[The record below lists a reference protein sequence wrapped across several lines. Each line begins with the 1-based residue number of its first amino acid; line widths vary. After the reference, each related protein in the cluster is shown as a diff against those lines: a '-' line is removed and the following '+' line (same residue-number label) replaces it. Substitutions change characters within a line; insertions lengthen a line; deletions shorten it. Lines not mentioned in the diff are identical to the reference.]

1 MRRCG
6 NKAGHLSLLRNFVRE
21 LLAFKLE
28 EKKEAAFQRGQG
40 IGLNPNLAGWGAFD
54 AWEGYEPTNDLESPK
69 KVQQNKQPRMDVIPK
84 ASESPCK
91 PPAPWMTFIKGKAV
105 PLPTAAVAKP
115 VNYPIGYAPVK
126 LPCPIRLQRRHQV
139 SRGKKLPDAVCKAE
153 RLELRLLQPQPRLQ
167 EHLLPDPKLVRALH
181 KPAVLKKFG
190 DNNLYRCPHCA
201 ALLLKSEATGPA
213 AFSKCCAKGQVKM
226 EQQFYELQR
235 PFLRPAQRLQADE
248 ETHNQLDDNSKL
260 LGCLLND
267 LIMGRHPLSNKFIK
281 LVARFN
287 HELAFG
293 TATTE
298 QKPVPGGYQPVKM
311 NGMVTYRLSGLNPPR
326 NSDGST
332 REELCG
338 QVWTLNPDDAIEL
351 RKRRNLDAGLQ
362 LDNELLELL
371 HRLMSHQQIGH
382 PLSGLYFHLKR
393 IYEEAKAQQVDSDGP
408 PVDNLRIRLLT
419 RGEVMQQNL
428 PETHNIHPHQL
439 QLPESVNQLAQLFFV
454 DGDDGLPPTA
464 EQGVLLKTRSGAL
477 TVLPWW
483 DNWIDGALCPLL
495 FPCGGKLH
503 GVPTLNEE
511 DVAWQYN
518 PYVEEE
524 EDILAEADDNGE
536 GEQLLLDAEPKKAH
550 HISRSQAARYMMQL
564 RAPPRHA
571 GPQQRNH
578 WHDPHWLWWAPIPSC
593 ALAVSE
599 FGDNNLYRCPHCA
612 ALLLKS
618 EATGPAAFSK
628 CCAKGQ
634 VKMEQQFYELQ
645 RPFLRPAQRLQA
657 DEETHNQLD
666 DNSKLL
672 GCLLNDLIMGRHPL
686 SNKFIK
692 LVARFNHELAFGTAT
707 TEQKPV
713 PGGYQPVK
721 MNGMVTYRLSGLNP
735 PRNSDGSTREELC
748 GQVWTLNPDDAIELR
763 KRRNLDAGLQLDNE
777 LLELLHR
784 LMSHQQI
791 GHPLSGL
798 YFHLKRIYEEAKA
811 QQVDSDGPPVDNLRI
826 RLLTR
831 GEVMQQNLPETHN
844 IHPHQLQLPESVNQ
858 LAQLFFVDGDDGLPP
873 TAEQGVLLKTRSGA
887 LTVLPWWDNWIDG
900 ALCPLLFPCGGSVW
914 KPALPLAKPDS
925 AAPLP
930 QQQLRQEFEELHGVP
945 TLNEE
950 DVAWQYNPYVEEE
963 EDILAEADDN
973 GEGEQLLL
981 DAEPKKAHH
990 ISRSQAARYMMQLRA
1005 PPRHAGPQQRNHWHD
1020 PHWLWWA
1027 RRLAEFFVCLLNNRI
1042 DRDKFANIK
1051 KNQPEQRS
1059 MLPAHL
1065 VRHFEREA
1073 QKQLDQ
1079 QGQALGARAQLG
1091 RIFLAPR
1098 TLRGSRAYYQ
1108 LQFADAMAICR
1119 QLGAPHLLITF
1130 TMNSAAKEFDTM
1142 LWEGQHW
1149 YNRPDISD
1157 RLFIDKSKE
1166 FLKDIVQRQVM
1177 GPVKA
1182 WFYSV
1187 EHQERGLPHIHLCL
1201 ILDFALMQM
1210 SMEDYIDD
1218 YISAEIPELPHDGD
1232 RSHAAKLQRLFR
1244 RFILDN
1250 MYHTCSPRY
1259 CLVEGKCTKHF
1270 PRPFAEQ
1277 TVIDDR
1283 VVGVQYRRRPPAL
1296 SETERLQNPERYAC
1310 AVSGKDN
1317 RFVVPHNRFLAL
1329 KYRSH
1334 INVEWIQGDACIKY
1348 VLKYVMK
1355 GCQLAFVQIVN
1366 DTAATTA
1373 GNVIVNYDEFRQIRM
1388 ARYQTP
1394 NEALLSI
1401 WGNKIVRK
1409 SHQVQHQRFHLPGQN
1424 RIVVPVGREEERA
1437 VEERE
1442 RIEAEQ
1448 DQLTPLTAYF
1458 TLNVTISPELA
1469 QEHTFLTICN
1479 AYWYDRQANQWKQR
1493 AQQRKNHLA
1502 MLEAASAGNP
1512 EHQALR
1518 MLLLHVR
1525 GPTGWAD
1532 LYAGHTSFVDAA
1544 KALGLLEDS
1553 SIWVNTILEAL
1564 SGLPTFRRRL
1574 NWTAVLL
1581 ANSGLLDASFV
1592 LDQVLLDSRRLLT
1605 PRALLQ
1611 NGLEAVR
1618 LYVLFRME
1626 LVFRLHGVVPGNF
1639 NSCCERLGLPAPVG
1653 FVMPPEDIIEAEFNA
1668 GDYGNRMWAQL
1679 MQGDDDQSDS
1689 ATDGPMT
1696 TAQYAAM
1703 DAEFSPKL
1711 NDKQRNFLDAVC
1723 TSVHRRRDAR
1733 LEPTK
1738 QLFMLT
1744 GDGGTG
1750 KTFAYNALIA
1760 RLKSKMACRLLATAS
1775 TGIAAQLLFE
1785 GATLHSKLRVPIDID
1800 DDTTPMLDYE
1810 SDSAKLLRALELL
1823 IIDEISISDKN
1834 VINYVDKL
1842 LRSIDM
1848 ANHEKHFGGKIVVF
1862 GGDWKQLL
1870 PVAECSGAL
1879 GVDNVNMAYWMSV
1892 KTTPWF
1898 TNGLVNIHRLTVNMR
1913 VTGNQENYRRT
1924 LKTWGTGVTVRTAA
1938 TDDRRRPYVQ
1948 LCPSLCLTSEDAL
1961 IEFVFGDA
1969 LKDPLA
1975 NIEQLRGAAIL
1986 CPLNKDTFK
1995 LNMELMARISNGV
2008 PTSAQLSN
2016 RIYTSVDTVDPDSPI
2031 DVLALNVAE
2040 RYIENIYG
2048 KTPPGMPE
2056 HSLQLKVGAVMMV
2069 IKNISVAHG
2078 LCNGTR
2084 VQIIALGDNIIT
2096 CRYIQGPRAGTDF
2109 KLYRHRFRFGGR
2121 GREATRH
2128 GAVKWT
2134 RLQFP
2139 LRPGFVITT
2148 HKSQGQ
2154 TLARVG
2160 VHLSSSQCFAH
2171 GQFYVAMSRV
2181 RSSDDIRVLTSAR
2194 SSNCVQNW
2202 VVQAVVDKEDIEE
2215 ARQYAGPTAA
2225 LQPPQPGPS
2234 ALPALRPSPFEPTN
2248 SEHSDGSSDDNDDD
2262 QRPQQHRG
2270 RCLIPSPSLPSGQ
2283 QIFPDQQPTTSVFFP
2298 PPVQQL
2304 SRRIHIDRGLYFE
2317 DVLGDGDCF
2326 YRAIVRHLFG
2336 YANGETELSEN
2347 DAMAQE
2353 AAQRSL
2359 RRAVARAIQQR
2370 YHFAPEEERQR
2381 MHYAVF
2387 PVEGLS
2393 ADDPDYQ
2400 LRQLFDR
2407 AGIDDISTYAQRI
2420 FYPAANDPTAWANA
2434 NFEGLYAADVL
2445 GRNIYVLDDVA
2456 NASGRHQHW
2465 DLYILMPGFQQNR
2478 IEGLTHNDF
2487 LAILRTPRFVRRGE
2501 MQVVHQQNGP
2511 IEVQNP
2517 IIIRR
2522 QQNHFN
2528 AVHTSYRR
2536 HRTSTGLDRLSTVPA
2551 HQWSATEGAHQIRPS
2566 TSASHQ
2572 LSPLPRVEV
2581 ARQQQSPEH
2590 QRGLCR
2596 LRRKEVALHRPALL
2610 ACLRLNVNNGKRL
2623 RKKKRWSEMMAA
2635 EGRRLLQQAEEAQNC
2650 ERDRQAAEHQQLE
2663 AEQRREKLQQRRGR
2677 ITQLWEPQTLLAMD
2691 SVQEQSLEQFES
2703 ATAGLSRAQL
2713 KRLPYTVAGQPS
2725 GECCICKLE
2734 IRANN
2739 AITTLPCGHNNF
2751 HTNSL
2756 PHTKAQPSAAGV

>member
-1 MRRCG
+1 MPKLLYCSPERRPSTHMALNLVPKDIDMTVFDAPIKHRCWTKDCRRRDDLLLMLEKG
-6 NKAGHLSLLRNFVRE
+6 NKLGYVSFLRQLVNEMQQFRS
-21 LLAFKLE
+21 AAALE
-28 EKKEAAFQRGQG
+28 ERRQRGQG
-40 IGLNPNLAGWGAFD
+40 IRVSSGARGWGEFD
-54 AWEGYEPTNDLESPK
+54 GWQDIKLPATELTTINTS
-69 KVQQNKQPRMDVIPK
+69 KVQQLPDFSSSCVLNGNTSRKKTSTGRWLNCSGPIASWTYTTTPIGLEPVKQP
-84 ASESPCK
+84 SQK
-91 PPAPWMTFIKGKAV
+91 PVGQNSIVPERVLHKQPAQWMTITNGKQPISLFIGPLDTLLLSNKSLYEAEVARMIERNERQTKTGCGKSDRLTSTIRLAPQHQV
-105 PLPTAAVAKP
+105 HWKKELEGALPTAAQLPQRVA
-115 VNYPIGYAPVK
+115 GEAF
-126 LPCPIRLQRRHQV
+126 V
-139 SRGKKLPDAVCKAE
+139 SSASPSPSLAATPALMSECV
-153 RLELRLLQPQPRLQ
+153 QPQLSISAESTAASAETPTGKGTPRSRSAQ
-167 EHLLPDPKLVRALH
+167 TGRFKKNLLPIQYDGDGLCVAPCTAEDISFTTEENEDSILMPPPISRATRQR
-181 KPAVLKKFG
+181 KPPQRYSSSSLDRWPDVPISCICKNNTHTGFCASMSAKHTPRYYNTFLPFG
-190 DNNLYRCPHCA
+190 DNKLYRCPHCA

-213 AFSKCCAKGQVKM
+213 AFSKCCAKGQVKL

-235 PFLRPAQRLQADE
+235 PFLRPAQRLQNDE
-248 ETHNQLDDNSKL
+248 EVHNQLDNNSKL
-260 LGCLLND
+260 LDCLLND

-326 NSDGST
+326 NADGST

-351 RKRRNLDAGLQ
+351 RQRRNLDAGLQ
-362 LDNELLELL
+362 LDVCYSAILLNFHSMFTFLQNDLLELL

-393 IYEEAKAQQVDSDGP
+393 IYEEAKQQQSDRDGP
-408 PVDNLRIRLLT
+408 SVDNLRIRLLT

-428 PETHNIHPHQL
+428 PEAHNIHPHQL

-454 DGDDGLPPTA
+454 DGDDGLPPAA
-464 EQGVLLKTRSGAL
+464 EQGVMLKTKSGAL
-477 TVLPWW
+477 T
-483 DNWIDGALCPLL
+483 I
-495 FPCGGKLH
+495 
-503 GVPTLNEE
+503 
-511 DVAWQYN
+511 
-518 PYVEEE
+518 
-524 EDILAEADDNGE
+524 
-536 GEQLLLDAEPKKAH
+536 
-550 HISRSQAARYMMQL
+550 
-564 RAPPRHA
+564 
-571 GPQQRNH
+571 
-578 WHDPHWLWWAPIPSC
+578 
-593 ALAVSE
+593 
-599 FGDNNLYRCPHCA
+599 
-612 ALLLKS
+612 
-618 EATGPAAFSK
+618 
-628 CCAKGQ
+628 
-634 VKMEQQFYELQ
+634 
-645 RPFLRPAQRLQA
+645 
-657 DEETHNQLD
+657 
-666 DNSKLL
+666 
-672 GCLLNDLIMGRHPL
+672 
-686 SNKFIK
+686 
-692 LVARFNHELAFGTAT
+692 
-707 TEQKPV
+707 
-713 PGGYQPVK
+713 
-721 MNGMVTYRLSGLNP
+721 
-735 PRNSDGSTREELC
+735 
-748 GQVWTLNPDDAIELR
+748 
-763 KRRNLDAGLQLDNE
+763 
-777 LLELLHR
+777 
-784 LMSHQQI
+784 
-791 GHPLSGL
+791 
-798 YFHLKRIYEEAKA
+798 
-811 QQVDSDGPPVDNLRI
+811 
-826 RLLTR
+826 
-831 GEVMQQNLPETHN
+831 
-844 IHPHQLQLPESVNQ
+844 
-858 LAQLFFVDGDDGLPP
+858 
-873 TAEQGVLLKTRSGA
+873 
-887 LTVLPWWDNWIDG
+887 LPWWDNWIDG

-914 KPALPLAKPDS
+914 KPSLPLATPDS
-925 AAPLP
+925 AAALSL
-930 QQQLRQEFEELHGVP
+930 QQVRQDHEDQHVVP
-945 TLNEE
+945 VLAEE
-950 DVAWQYNPYVEEE
+950 DVEWQNNPYANEE
-963 EDILAEADDN
+963 EDILAEADED

-981 DAEPKKAHH
+981 EAEPKKVHH
-990 ISRSQAARYMMQLRA
+990 VSRSQAARYMMQLRA

-1027 RRLAEFFVCLLNNRI
+1027 RRLAEFFVCLLSNRI

-1059 MLPAHL
+1059 ILPAHL

-1073 QKQLDQ
+1073 QKQLDP
-1079 QGQALGARAQLG
+1079 QGQLLGDRAQLG

-1130 TMNSAAKEFDTM
+1130 TMSSAAKEFDTM
-1142 LWEGQHW
+1142 LWAGQHW
-1149 YNRPDISD
+1149 YNRPDIAD

-1201 ILDFALMQM
+1201 ILDFARMEM
-1210 SMEDYIDD
+1210 SMEDYIDE
-1218 YISAEIPELPHDGD
+1218 YISAEIPDLPHESDN
-1232 RSHAAKLQRLFR
+1232 SQAAKLQRLFR
-1244 RFILDN
+1244 RFIMEN
-1250 MYHTCSPRY
+1250 MYHTCSTRY
-1259 CLVEGKCTKHF
+1259 CIVDGKCTKHF

-1277 TVIDDR
+1277 TVIDER
-1283 VVGVQYRRRPPAL
+1283 IVGVQYRRRPPAQ
-1296 SETERLQNPERYAC
+1296 SESERLQRPERFAC

-1366 DTAATTA
+1366 DTAMTTA
-1373 GNVIVNYDEFRQIRM
+1373 GNVVVNYDEFRQIRM

-1409 SHQVQHQRFHLPGQN
+1409 SHQVEHQRFHLPGQN
-1424 RIVVPVGREEERA
+1424 RLVVLVGREEERA
-1437 VEERE
+1437 EEERA
-1442 RIEAEQ
+1442 RIEAGQ
-1448 DQLTPLTAYF
+1448 DQASALTAYF
-1458 TLNVTISPELA
+1458 ELNAALEPDVA
-1469 QEHTFLTICN
+1469 RRYTFMTICHDFC
-1479 AYWYDRQANQWKQR
+1479 YDRRANRWKR
-1493 AQQRKNHLA
+1493 RVQQRKNHLA
-1502 MLEAASAGNP
+1502 MLEAASAGNF

-1518 MLLLHVR
+1518 MLLLHVH
-1525 GPTGWAD
+1525 GPTGWHD
-1532 LYAGHTSFVDAA
+1532 LYAGQTTFVDAA
-1544 KALGLLEDS
+1544 KAMGLLEDS
-1553 SIWVNTILEAL
+1553 SLWVDTILEAL
-1564 SGLPTFRRRL
+1564 SGLPTFRRRI
-1574 NWTAVLL
+1574 NWTAVLF
-1581 ANSGLLDASFV
+1581 ANSGILDASSV
-1592 LDQVLLDSRRLLT
+1592 LDRVLLDSRRLLT
-1605 PRALLQ
+1605 PRAMLYQDLDV
-1611 NGLEAVR
+1611 VR
-1618 LYVLFRME
+1618 QYVLCRME
-1626 LVFRLHGVVPGNF
+1626 LVFRLHGVDPASF
-1639 NSCCERLGLPAPVG
+1639 NSCCERLGLPAPLG
-1653 FVMPPEDIIEAEFNA
+1653 FVMPNEDIIEAEYNA
-1668 GDYGNRMWAQL
+1668 GDYGNRLWAQFL
-1679 MQGDDDQSDS
+1679 QEDS
-1689 ATDGPMT
+1689 EHNDIATDGPMT
-1696 TAQYAAM
+1696 TVQYAAK
-1703 DAEFSPKL
+1703 DAEFSAQL
-1711 NDKQRNFLDAVC
+1711 NDKQRAFIDAVC
-1723 TSVHRRRDAR
+1723 ASLLRRRRAT
-1733 LEPTK
+1733 LEPAQ

-1760 RLKSKMACRLLATAS
+1760 RLKSTMACRLLATAS
-1775 TGIAAQLLFE
+1775 TGIAAELLFE

-1800 DDTTPMLDYE
+1800 DDTMPMLDYE
-1810 SDSAKLLRALELL
+1810 SDPAKLLRALELL
-1823 IIDEISISDKN
+1823 IIDEISIANKN

-1842 LRSIDM
+1842 LRSIDV
-1848 ANHEKHFGGKIVVF
+1848 ANQEKHFGGKIVVF

-1870 PVAECSGAL
+1870 PVAESSGAPGL
-1879 GVDNVNMAYWMSV
+1879 DNVNLSYWLSV

-1913 VTGNQENYRRT
+1913 VTGNQEDYRRT

-1948 LCPSLCLTSEDAL
+1948 LCPSLCLSSEEAL

-1975 NIEQLRGAAIL
+1975 NIEQLRGTAIL

-1995 LNMELMARISNGV
+1995 LNAELMTRISNSMSTPV
-2008 PTSAQLSN
+2008 QQSE
-2016 RIYTSVDTVDPDSPI
+2016 RVYMSVDTVDPDSPMDI
-2031 DVLALNVAE
+2031 LALNVAD

-2056 HSLQLKVGAVMMV
+2056 HSLQLKIGAVMMV

-2096 CRYIQGPRAGTDF
+2096 CRYIQGPRTGTEF
-2109 KLYRHRFRFGGR
+2109 KMYRHRFRFGGK
-2121 GREATRH
+2121 GKEVTRH

-2181 RSSDDIRVLTSAR
+2181 RTSDDIRVLTSAR
-2194 SSNCVQNW
+2194 SANCVQNW
-2202 VVQAVVDKEDIEE
+2202 VVQTVVDKEDIEE
-2215 ARQYAGPTAA
+2215 ARQYAGPP
-2225 LQPPQPGPS
+2225 LPPGPS
-2234 ALPALRPSPFEPTN
+2234 SLLAPRSTPTEPHNNEDPT
-2248 SEHSDGSSDDNDDD
+2248 DSSDDDDDD
-2262 QRPQQHRG
+2262 QRPQRHRG
-2270 RCLIPSPSLPSGQ
+2270 RCQVATPSLPSGQ
-2283 QIFPDQQPTTSVFFP
+2283 QIFSAQQPTTSVVLP

-2336 YANGETELSEN
+2336 YDNGEAELSEC

-2359 RRAVARAIQQR
+2359 RRAVARSIQQR

-2387 PVEGLS
+2387 PVEGLP

-2400 LRQLFDR
+2400 LRQLFAR
-2407 AGIDDISTYAQRI
+2407 AGIENIPSYAQRI
-2420 FYPAANDPTAWANA
+2420 FYPAANDPAAWANA

-2456 NASGRHQHW
+2456 DANGRHQQR
-2465 DLYILMPGFQQNR
+2465 DLYILMPGFQQYR
-2478 IEGLTHNDF
+2478 IERLTHNDF
-2487 LAILRTPRFVRRGE
+2487 LAIQRTPRFVRRGE

-2522 QQNHFN
+2522 RQNHFD

-2536 HRTSTGLDRLSTVPA
+2536 QRTSTGFDRLSAVPA
-2551 HQWSATEGAHQIRPS
+2551 YQWSASEDAHHLSPS
-2566 TSASHQ
+2566 TSVVQ
-2572 LSPLPRVEV
+2572 QFSPLLRVEV

-2590 QRGLCR
+2590 QRMSPSVVRMSRERASGQMS
-2596 LRRKEVALHRPALL
+2596 LL
-2610 ACLRLNVNNGKRL
+2610 AEDMENLLSPEKKRVRPSKTSPPRAPVLKCLQREKAE
-2623 RKKKRWSEMMAA
+2623 KKKRWSEMMAA
-2635 EGRRLLQQAEEAQNC
+2635 EGRRQLQQAEEAQRC
-2650 ERDRQAAEHQQLE
+2650 EQERQTVAHQQLE
-2663 AEQRREKLQQRRGR
+2663 VEERRQKLHQRREH
-2677 ITQLWEPQTLLAMD
+2677 ITQLWQPQLRVSPAPTSFSAPNAFTARPSPPPSPAPKGKGQGSAMD
-2691 SVQEQSLEQFES
+2691 SVQEQSLENFES

-2725 GECCICKLE
+2725 GDCCICKLE

-2739 AITTLPCGHNNF
+2739 AITTLPCGHKNF
-2751 HTNSL
+2751 HTSCL
-2756 PHTKAQPSAAGV
+2756 KKWLKTSATCPNCRAEINL

>member
-40 IGLNPNLAGWGAFD
+40 IGLNPNLAGWGTFD
-54 AWEGYEPTNDLESPK
+54 AWAGYEPTNDFESPK
-69 KVQQNKQPRMDVIPK
+69 KHPSSSRVGASQARSKARSWQNGPVSSWTFRNGPVNQTKQPRKDVIPK
-84 ASESPCK
+84 ASEQMSTCK
-91 PPAPWMTFIKGKAV
+91 PSAPWMTVIKGKQTKMLRGGGISRDRAKREAHKARMRQRRSAPV
-105 PLPTAAVAKP
+105 QLSGSEQQQLSPRVEATAATTGTPTGSGTPRARSAQTGPFPPIHYDADGLCVAPHTAEELSIPAEEGDSILMPPPSGRPTRQRKP
-115 VNYPIGYAPVK
+115 PQRYSSTSLQHWPDVPIS
-126 LPCPIRLQRRHQV
+126 CH
-139 SRGKKLPDAVCKAE
+139 CKNNTHTGFCAS
-153 RLELRLLQPQPRLQ
+153 LAANHTPRYYNT
-167 EHLLPDPKLVRALH
+167 LV
-181 KPAVLKKFG
+181 PFG
-190 DNNLYRCPHCA
+190 DNKLYRCPHCA

-213 AFSKCCAKGQVKM
+213 AFSKCCAKGKVKM
-226 EQQFYELQR
+226 EQQFYALQR
-235 PFLRPAQRLQADE
+235 PFLRPAQRLQNDE
-248 ETHNQLDDNSKL
+248 ETHNQLDNNSKQL
-260 LGCLLND
+260 DYLLND
-267 LIMGRHPLSNKFIK
+267 LIMGRHQLSSKFIK
-281 LVARFN
+281 MVDRFN

-326 NSDGST
+326 NADGST

-338 QVWTLNPDDAIEL
+338 QVWTMNPDDAIEL
-351 RKRRNLDAGLQ
+351 RKRRNLAAGLK
-362 LDNELLELL
+362 LDEQLLELL
-371 HRLMSHQQIGH
+371 HRLLSHPQLGH

-393 IYEEAKAQQVDSDGP
+393 VYEEAQQQQAQGEGP

-428 PETHNIHPHQL
+428 PEVHNIHPHQL
-439 QLPESVNQLAQLFFV
+439 QLPESVDQLAQLFFV
-454 DGDDGLPPTA
+454 DGDDGLPPAA
-464 EQGVLLKTRSGAL
+464 EQGV
-477 TVLPWW
+477 
-483 DNWIDGALCPLL
+483 
-495 FPCGGKLH
+495 
-503 GVPTLNEE
+503 
-511 DVAWQYN
+511 
-518 PYVEEE
+518 
-524 EDILAEADDNGE
+524 
-536 GEQLLLDAEPKKAH
+536 
-550 HISRSQAARYMMQL
+550 M
-564 RAPPRHA
+564 
-571 GPQQRNH
+571 
-578 WHDPHWLWWAPIPSC
+578 
-593 ALAVSE
+593 
-599 FGDNNLYRCPHCA
+599 
-612 ALLLKS
+612 
-618 EATGPAAFSK
+618 
-628 CCAKGQ
+628 
-634 VKMEQQFYELQ
+634 
-645 RPFLRPAQRLQA
+645 
-657 DEETHNQLD
+657 
-666 DNSKLL
+666 
-672 GCLLNDLIMGRHPL
+672 
-686 SNKFIK
+686 
-692 LVARFNHELAFGTAT
+692 
-707 TEQKPV
+707 
-713 PGGYQPVK
+713 
-721 MNGMVTYRLSGLNP
+721 
-735 PRNSDGSTREELC
+735 
-748 GQVWTLNPDDAIELR
+748 
-763 KRRNLDAGLQLDNE
+763 
-777 LLELLHR
+777 
-784 LMSHQQI
+784 
-791 GHPLSGL
+791 
-798 YFHLKRIYEEAKA
+798 
-811 QQVDSDGPPVDNLRI
+811 
-826 RLLTR
+826 
-831 GEVMQQNLPETHN
+831 
-844 IHPHQLQLPESVNQ
+844 
-858 LAQLFFVDGDDGLPP
+858 
-873 TAEQGVLLKTRSGA
+873 LKTRSGA

-914 KPALPLAKPDS
+914 KPSLPLAKPDS
-925 AAPLP
+925 PTPLL
-930 QQQLRQEFEELHGVP
+930 QQLLNQEEEQRASIVP
-945 TLNEE
+945 PSEE
-950 DVAWQYNPYVEEE
+950 DADWQYNPYADEED
-963 EDILAEADDN
+963 DILAEADDA

-981 DAEPKKAHH
+981 EAEPQIVHH
-990 ISRSQAARYMMQLRA
+990 VSRTQAARYMMQIRA
-1005 PPRHAGPQQRNHWHD
+1005 PPRNVGAVRRNHWRD

-1051 KNQPEQRS
+1051 KNRPEQRS
-1059 MLPAHL
+1059 VLPAHL

-1073 QKQLDQ
+1073 RKQLDAH
-1079 QGQALGARAQLG
+1079 GQPLGERAQLG

-1108 LQFADAMAICR
+1108 LHFADAMAICR

-1142 LWEGQHW
+1142 LWDGQRW
-1149 YNRPDISD
+1149 YNRPDIAD

-1201 ILDFALMQM
+1201 ILDFARMEM

-1218 YISAEIPELPHDGD
+1218 YISAEIPDLPSDGD
-1232 RSHAAKLQRLFR
+1232 NSHAAKLQRLFR

-1250 MYHTCSPRY
+1250 MYHTCSSRY
-1259 CLVEGKCTKHF
+1259 CLVDGKCTKHF

-1283 VVGVQYRRRPPAL
+1283 IVGVQYRRRPPAQ
-1296 SETERLQNPERYAC
+1296 SEAERQLNPERYAC

-1409 SHQVQHQRFHLPGQN
+1409 SHQVEHQRFHLPGQN
-1424 RIVVPVGREEERA
+1424 RLVVLVGREEERA
-1437 VEERE
+1437 EEERA
-1442 RIEAEQ
+1442 RIAAGQ
-1448 DQLTPLTAYF
+1448 DQHSALTSYF
-1458 TLNVTISPELA
+1458 ALNAALEPDVA
-1469 QEHTFLTICN
+1469 HRYTFMSICHD
-1479 AYWYDRQANQWKQR
+1479 YWYDRRANQWKKR

-1502 MLEAASAGNP
+1502 MLEAASAGNF

-1518 MLLLHVR
+1518 MLLLHVH
-1525 GPTGWAD
+1525 GPTGWHD
-1532 LYAGHTSFVDAA
+1532 LYAGQTTFVDAA
-1544 KALGLLEDS
+1544 KAMGLLEDS
-1553 SIWVNTILEAL
+1553 TLWVDTILEAL
-1564 SGLPTFRRRL
+1564 SGLPTFRRRI
-1574 NWTAVLL
+1574 NWTAVLF
-1581 ANSGLLDASFV
+1581 ANSGILDATSV
-1592 LDQVLLDSRRLLT
+1592 LDRVLLDSRRLLT
-1605 PRALLQ
+1605 PRAMLHQ
-1611 NGLEAVR
+1611 NLDAVR
-1618 LYVLFRME
+1618 QYVLSRME
-1626 LVFRLHGVVPGNF
+1626 LVFRLHGVDPASF
-1639 NSCCERLGLPAPVG
+1639 NSCCERLGLPAPLG
-1653 FVMPPEDIIEAEFNA
+1653 FAMPNEDIIEAEFNA

-1679 MQGDDDQSDS
+1679 MQGDNEQHDA

-1696 TAQYAAM
+1696 TAHYAAK
-1703 DAEFSPKL
+1703 DAEFSPQL
-1711 NDKQRNFLDAVC
+1711 NDKQRAFIDAVC
-1723 TSVHRRRDAR
+1723 ASVLRRRSAT
-1733 LEPTK
+1733 LEPAQ

-1760 RLKSKMACRLLATAS
+1760 RLKSKLGCRLTATAS
-1775 TGIAAQLLFE
+1775 TGIAAELLFE

-1800 DDTTPMLDYE
+1800 EDTLPMLDYE
-1810 SDSAKLLRALELL
+1810 SDPAKVLRALELL
-1823 IIDEISISDKN
+1823 IIDEISITDKN

-1842 LRSIDM
+1842 LRSIDV
-1848 ANHEKHFGGKIVVF
+1848 ANYEKHFGGKIVVF

-1870 PVAECSGAL
+1870 PVAESSGAVGL
-1879 GVDNVNMAYWMSV
+1879 DSVNMAYWMSV
-1892 KTTPWF
+1892 KTTAWF
-1898 TNGLVNIHRLTVNMR
+1898 TNGLVNINRLTENMR
-1913 VTGNQENYRRT
+1913 VTGNQEDYRRS

-1938 TDDRRRPYVQ
+1938 SDDRRRPYVQ
-1948 LCPSLCLTSEDAL
+1948 LCPSLCLRSEEAL

-1969 LKDPLA
+1969 LKHPLA
-1975 NIEQLRGAAIL
+1975 NIVQLRGAAIL

-1995 LNMELMARISNGV
+1995 LNAELMKRISNAV
-2008 PTSAQLSN
+2008 ATPAQQSE
-2016 RIYTSVDTVDPDSPI
+2016 RVYISVDTVDPDSPL

-2048 KTPPGMPE
+2048 KTPSGMPE
-2056 HSLQLKVGAVMMV
+2056 HILELKVGAVMMV

-2084 VQIIALGDNIIT
+2084 VQIIALGDNIIS
-2096 CRYIQGPRAGTDF
+2096 CRYIQGPRSGTEF
-2109 KLYRHRFRFGGR
+2109 KMYRHRFRFGGR

-2148 HKSQGQ
+2148 HKAQGQ

-2181 RSSDDIRVLTSAR
+2181 RTSDDIRVLTSAR

-2202 VVQAVVDKEDIEE
+2202 VVEAVVDKEDIEE
-2215 ARQYAGPTAA
+2215 ARQYAGPTLARVGVHLSSSQCFA
-2225 LQPPQPGPS
+2225 HGQFYVAMSRVRTSDDIRVLTSARSSNCVQNWVVEAVVDKEDIEEARQYAGPPATVQPPQSGPS
-2234 ALPALRPSPFEPTN
+2234 SLLAPRPPPSEPHN
-2248 SEHSDGSSDDNDDD
+2248 YQHPDDSSDDDDDD

-2270 RCLIPSPSLPSGQ
+2270 RCQVATPSLPSNQ
-2283 QIFPDQQPTTSVFFP
+2283 QIFPDQQPTTSVV
-2298 PPVQQL
+2298 PPVEAL

-2336 YANGETELSEN
+2336 YDTGETELSERE
-2347 DAMAQE
+2347 ALAQE
-2353 AAQRSL
+2353 TAQRSL
-2359 RRAVARAIQQR
+2359 RRAVARSIQQH

-2387 PVEGLS
+2387 PVEGLP
-2393 ADDPDYQ
+2393 ADDPDHQ
-2400 LRQLFDR
+2400 LRQLFER
-2407 AGIDDISTYAQRI
+2407 AGIDNISTYAQRI
-2420 FYPAANDPTAWANA
+2420 FYPAANDPAAWANA

-2445 GRNIYVLDDVA
+2445 GRNIYVLDEVADA
-2456 NASGRHQHW
+2456 NARHQPR
-2465 DLYILMPGFQQNR
+2465 DLYILMSGFQQYR
-2478 IEGLTHNDF
+2478 IERLMHNDF
-2487 LAILRTPRFVRRGE
+2487 LAIMRTPRFVRRGE
-2501 MQVVHQQNGP
+2501 MQLVHQQNGP
-2511 IEVQNP
+2511 IAVQNP

-2536 HRTSTGLDRLSTVPA
+2536 QRTSTGLERLSTVPA
-2551 HQWSATEGAHQIRPS
+2551 HQWSATEDAHHLSPS
-2566 TSASHQ
+2566 TSAPHQ
-2572 LSPLPRVEV
+2572 LSPLIRVEV

-2590 QRGLCR
+2590 QHGSPSVVRMSGERTSGQMSMLAEDMENLMSPEKKRGRPSKTSPLC
-2596 LRRKEVALHRPALL
+2596 LPAFE
-2610 ACLRLNVNNGKRL
+2610 RQQREKSE
-2623 RKKKRWSEMMAA
+2623 KKKRWSEMMAA
-2635 EGRRLLQQAEEAQNC
+2635 EGRRLLQQAEEAQHC

-2663 AEQRREKLQQRRGR
+2663 VKQRREKLQQRRGR
-2677 ITQLWEPQTLLAMD
+2677 ITQLWEPQTPPNASTVRPSPPPAPAAKAKVSAMD
-2691 SVQEQSLEQFES
+2691 SVQEQSLDEFES

-2725 GECCICKLE
+2725 GDCCICKLE

-2751 HTNSL
+2751 HTAEVNI
-2756 PHTKAQPSAAGV
+2756 

>member
-1 MRRCG
+1 MIQRCG
-6 NKAGHLSLLRNFVRE
+6 NKAGHLSLLRN
-21 LLAFKLE
+21 LARDLCMFKVE
-28 EKKEAAFQRGQG
+28 EKTEEAHQRGQG
-40 IGLNPNLAGWGAFD
+40 IGLNPNLSGWGTSDGWADFESSNTD
-54 AWEGYEPTNDLESPK
+54 TAWFSATDYATRKNCMRAKWASCNGPVSSWILSNGP
-69 KVQQNKQPRMDVIPK
+69 VNQNKQKPMPWIPSVPERE
-84 ASESPCK
+84 A
-91 PPAPWMTFIKGKAV
+91 PPKHSAAPWMTVIKGKVV
-105 PLPTAAVAKP
+105 PVPHAAVSTP
-115 VNYPIGYAPVK
+115 VLFPIGYAPIE
-126 LPCPIRLQRRHQV
+126 LPKPLRGKGV
-139 SRGKKLPDAVCKAE
+139 SREHAKRTAHTEHMRQPKTLRGGGVSRERAKLVSSIQYDADGLSVDPRTTEAISISAEEEDNILMQPPSNRPKRQRKAPQRYSSSSLERWPDAPISCICKNNTHTGFCAS
-153 RLELRLLQPQPRLQ
+153 LSANHTPRYYNT
-167 EHLLPDPKLVRALH
+167 LV
-181 KPAVLKKFG
+181 PFG
-190 DNNLYRCPHCA
+190 DPQLYRCPHCA

-235 PFLRPAQRLQADE
+235 PFLRPAQRFQADE
-248 ETHNQLDDNSKL
+248 ETHAKLDNDSKQLDT
-260 LGCLLND
+260 LLND
-267 LIMGRHPLSNKFIK
+267 LIMGRHRLSTKFIK
-281 LVARFN
+281 MVERFN

-298 QKPVPGGYQPVKM
+298 RKPVPGGYQPVKM
-311 NGMVTYRLSGLNPPR
+311 NGMVTYRLSGLNPPQ
-326 NSDGST
+326 NADGST
-332 REELCG
+332 RDELCG
-338 QVWTLNPDDAIEL
+338 QVWTLNPDNAIDL
-351 RKRRNLDAGLQ
+351 RKRRNLDAGLR
-362 LDNELLELL
+362 LDDDLLELL
-371 HRLMSHQQIGH
+371 HRLLAHQQIGH
-382 PLSGLYFHLKR
+382 PLAGLYFHLKR
-393 IYEEAKAQQVDSDGP
+393 IYEEAKQQQAFGEAP
-408 PVDNLRIRLLT
+408 PIDNLRIRLLT
-419 RGEVMQQNL
+419 RGEVMRQNL
-428 PETHNIHPHQL
+428 PEVHNIHPHQL
-439 QLPESVNQLAQLFFV
+439 QLPESIDQLAQLFFV
-454 DGDDGLPPTA
+454 DGDDGLPPAA
-464 EQGVLLKTRSGAL
+464 EQGVMLKTRSGAL

-483 DNWIDGALCPLL
+483 DNWVDGAICPLL
-495 FPCGGKLH
+495 FPRGGSVWKPSLSLANPDSAAPLAQQPS
-503 GVPTLNEE
+503 GQEVDEQRVVPTINQE
-511 DVAWQYN
+511 DVDWQYN
-518 PYVEEE
+518 PYAEEE
-524 EDILAEADDNGE
+524 DDILAEADDNGE
-536 GEQLLLDAEPKKAH
+536 GEQLLLEAEPKKPH
-550 HISRSQAARYMMQL
+550 H
-564 RAPPRHA
+564 
-571 GPQQRNH
+571 
-578 WHDPHWLWWAPIPSC
+578 
-593 ALAVSE
+593 V
-599 FGDNNLYRCPHCA
+599 
-612 ALLLKS
+612 
-618 EATGPAAFSK
+618 
-628 CCAKGQ
+628 
-634 VKMEQQFYELQ
+634 
-645 RPFLRPAQRLQA
+645 
-657 DEETHNQLD
+657 
-666 DNSKLL
+666 
-672 GCLLNDLIMGRHPL
+672 
-686 SNKFIK
+686 
-692 LVARFNHELAFGTAT
+692 
-707 TEQKPV
+707 
-713 PGGYQPVK
+713 
-721 MNGMVTYRLSGLNP
+721 
-735 PRNSDGSTREELC
+735 
-748 GQVWTLNPDDAIELR
+748 
-763 KRRNLDAGLQLDNE
+763 
-777 LLELLHR
+777 
-784 LMSHQQI
+784 
-791 GHPLSGL
+791 
-798 YFHLKRIYEEAKA
+798 
-811 QQVDSDGPPVDNLRI
+811 
-826 RLLTR
+826 
-831 GEVMQQNLPETHN
+831 
-844 IHPHQLQLPESVNQ
+844 
-858 LAQLFFVDGDDGLPP
+858 
-873 TAEQGVLLKTRSGA
+873 
-887 LTVLPWWDNWIDG
+887 
-900 ALCPLLFPCGGSVW
+900 
-914 KPALPLAKPDS
+914 
-925 AAPLP
+925 
-930 QQQLRQEFEELHGVP
+930 
-945 TLNEE
+945 
-950 DVAWQYNPYVEEE
+950 
-963 EDILAEADDN
+963 
-973 GEGEQLLL
+973 
-981 DAEPKKAHH
+981 
-990 ISRSQAARYMMQLRA
+990 SRSQAARYMMQLRA

-1059 MLPAHL
+1059 ILPAHL

-1079 QGQALGARAQLG
+1079 RGQPLGERAQLG

-1142 LWEGQHW
+1142 LWEGQRW

-1187 EHQERGLPHIHLCL
+1187 EHQERGLLHIHLCL
-1201 ILDFALMQM
+1201 ILDFARMQM

-1218 YISAEIPELPHDGD
+1218 YICAEIPELPHDGD
-1232 RSHAAKLQRLFR
+1232 NSHAAKLQRLFR

-1259 CLVEGKCTKHF
+1259 CLVDGKCTKHF

-1283 VVGVQYRRRPPAL
+1283 IVGVQYRRRPPAL
-1296 SETERLQNPERYAC
+1296 SESERLQNPERFAC
-1310 AVSGKDN
+1310 AVNGKDN

-1373 GNVIVNYDEFRQIRM
+1373 GTVVINYDEFRQIRM

-1437 VEERE
+1437 EEERE

-1448 DQLTPLTAYF
+1448 DQQTPLTAYF
-1458 TLNVTISPELA
+1458 TLNTTIGPALA
-1469 QEHTFLTICN
+1469 QEHTFLTICS

-1525 GPTGWAD
+1525 GPTSWSD
-1532 LYAGHTSFVDAA
+1532 LYAGHATFIEAA
-1544 KALGLLEDS
+1544 KAMGLLEDS

-1574 NWTAVLL
+1574 NWTAVLF
-1581 ANSGLLDASFV
+1581 ANSAVLDASSV
-1592 LDQVLLDSRRLLT
+1592 LDRLLLDSRRLLT
-1605 PRALLQ
+1605 PRAMLQ
-1611 NGLEAVR
+1611 QDLDVVR
-1618 LYVLFRME
+1618 QYVLFRME
-1626 LVFRLHGVVPGNF
+1626 LVFRLHGVVHGTF
-1639 NSCCERLGLPAPVG
+1639 NSCCERLGLPHPVG

-1679 MQGDDDQSDS
+1679 MQGDGDQNDS
-1689 ATDGPMT
+1689 ASDGPMT
-1696 TAQYAAM
+1696 TAQYSAK
-1703 DAEFSPKL
+1703 DAEFSPQL

-1723 TSVHRRRDAR
+1723 ASVLRRRDET
-1733 LEPTK
+1733 LEPTN
-1738 QLFMLT
+1738 QLFMLA

-1800 DDTTPMLDYE
+1800 DDTMPMLDYE
-1810 SDSAKLLRALELL
+1810 SDPAKLLRALELL
-1823 IIDEISISDKN
+1823 IIDEISIADKN

-1842 LRSIDM
+1842 LRSIDV
-1848 ANHEKHFGGKIVVF
+1848 ANHEKPFGGKLLFEGATLHSKLRVPIDIDDDTMPMLDYESDPAKLLRALELLIIDEISIADKNVINYVDKLLRSIDVANHEKPFGGKIVVF

-1870 PVAECSGAL
+1870 PVAESSGAVGL
-1879 GVDNVNMAYWMSV
+1879 DNVNMAYWMSV
-1892 KTTPWF
+1892 KTTTWF

-1913 VTGNQENYRRT
+1913 VAGNQENYRRT

-1938 TDDRRRPYVQ
+1938 TDERRRPYVQ
-1948 LCPSLCLTSEDAL
+1948 LCPSLCLPSEEAL

-1969 LKDPLA
+1969 LKDALA

-1995 LNMELMARISNGV
+1995 LNAELMARISNAV
-2008 PTSAQLSN
+2008 PNSAQLSD

-2056 HSLQLKVGAVMMV
+2056 HSLQLKIGAVMML
-2069 IKNISVAHG
+2069 IKNISVAQG

-2084 VQIIALGDNIIT
+2084 VQIIALGDNIIN

-2109 KLYRHRFRFGGR
+2109 TMYRHRFRFGGR

-2148 HKSQGQ
+2148 HKAQCQ

-2181 RSSDDIRVLTSAR
+2181 RTSDDIRVLTSAR
-2194 SSNCVQNW
+2194 SANCVQNW

-2225 LQPPQPGPS
+2225 LQPPPPGPS
-2234 ALPALRPSPFEPTN
+2234 ALLAPPPPPAEPHN
-2248 SEHSDGSSDDNDDD
+2248 NEHPADSSDDDDDD
-2262 QRPQQHRG
+2262 QRPQQPRG
-2270 RCLIPSPSLPSGQ
+2270 RCQVAIPSMPSDQ
-2283 QIFPDQQPTTSVFFP
+2283 QVLPDQQPTTSAVLP
-2298 PPVQQL
+2298 PL
-2304 SRRIHIDRGLYFE
+2304 SRRIYIDRGLYYE

-2336 YANGETELSEN
+2336 YDNGETQLSES

-2359 RRAVARAIQQR
+2359 RRAVARSIQQH

-2387 PVEGLS
+2387 PVQGLP
-2393 ADDPDYQ
+2393 AGDPDYQ
-2400 LRQLFDR
+2400 LRQLFER
-2407 AGIDDISTYAQRI
+2407 AGIDNIATYAQRI
-2420 FYPAANDPTAWANA
+2420 YYPAANDPAAWANA
-2434 NFEGLYAADVL
+2434 NFEGLYAADAL

-2456 NASGRHQHW
+2456 DANGRHLQR
-2465 DLYILMPGFQQNR
+2465 DLYILMPGFQQYR
-2478 IEGLTHNDF
+2478 IERLTHNDF
-2487 LAILRTPRFVRRGE
+2487 LAIMRTPRFVRRGE
-2501 MQVVHQQNGP
+2501 MQVVQQQNGP

-2536 HRTSTGLDRLSTVPA
+2536 QRTSTGLGRLSTVPA
-2551 HQWSATEGAHQIRPS
+2551 HQWSATENAHHLSPS
-2566 TSASHQ
+2566 TSAPQQ
-2572 LSPLPRVEV
+2572 LPPPPLLRVEV

-2590 QRGLCR
+2590 QRMSPSVVRMSGERASGQMSMLAEDMENLMSPEKKR
-2596 LRRKEVALHRPALL
+2596 GRPSKASPLRAPAFERQQREK
-2610 ACLRLNVNNGKRL
+2610 AE
-2623 RKKKRWSEMMAA
+2623 KKKRWSDMIAA
-2635 EGRRLLQQAEEAQNC
+2635 EGRRQLQQAEEAHQC
-2650 ERDRQAAEHQQLE
+2650 ERDRQAAEHHQLE
-2663 AEQRREKLQQRRGR
+2663 AEQRRQKLQQRRGR
-2677 ITQLWEPQTLLAMD
+2677 ITQLWEPQTPPNA
-2691 SVQEQSLEQFES
+2691 STARPSPPQSPVPKGKGQGSATETVQEQSLDDFAS

-2713 KRLPYTVAGQPS
+2713 KRLPYNVAGQPS
-2725 GECCICKLE
+2725 GDCCICKLE

-2739 AITTLPCGHNNF
+2739 AITTLPCGHKNF
-2751 HTNSL
+2751 HTSCL
-2756 PHTKAQPSAAGV
+2756 KKWLKTSATCPNCRAEVHL

>member
-1 MRRCG
+1 MLEKG
-6 NKAGHLSLLRNFVRE
+6 NKLGYMSFLRQLVNEMLQFRS
-21 LLAFKLE
+21 AAALE
-28 EKKEAAFQRGQG
+28 ERRQRGQG
-40 IGLNPNLAGWGAFD
+40 ICVSPGTKGWGEFD
-54 AWEGYEPTNDLESPK
+54 GWQDIELP
-69 KVQQNKQPRMDVIPK
+69 
-84 ASESPCK
+84 ASELASVNKWK
-91 PPAPWMTFIKGKAV
+91 PLQKPDFATSCSLSANKSRNTRSTFRWLNCSGPIGTWTHCTTPIGLDPVKRTKQKCSIRKAIVPEHTKGPKQSDQWMAIVKGK
-105 PLPTAAVAKP
+105 LQKSLRGGGSRDRAK
-115 VNYPIGYAPVK
+115 
-126 LPCPIRLQRRHQV
+126 R
-139 SRGKKLPDAVCKAE
+139 DAHKAQM
-153 RLELRLLQPQPRLQ
+153 RQKRSAD
-167 EHLLPDPKLVRALH
+167 DPKLPSSLSLSHTGRKVERKEQDTILMPPPSIRPTRQRKAPQRYLSSSLEH
-181 KPAVLKKFG
+181 WPDAPITCICKNNTHTGFCASLPAKHTPRYYNTLVPFG
-190 DNNLYRCPHCA
+190 DTKLYRCPYCA

-248 ETHNQLDDNSKL
+248 EAHIQLDDPSKL
-260 LGCLLND
+260 LDNILND
-267 LIMGRHPLSNKFIK
+267 LIMGRHPLASKFIK
-281 LVARFN
+281 SVSRFN

-298 QKPVPGGYQPVKM
+298 QKPVPGGYQPVKI

-326 NSDGST
+326 NADGST

-338 QVWTLNPDDAIEL
+338 QVWTLNPDEAIEL
-351 RKRRNLDAGLQ
+351 RKRRNLDAGLNMDRVYEDARQ
-362 LDNELLELL
+362 
-371 HRLMSHQQIGH
+371 HQALG
-382 PLSGLYFHLKR
+382 
-393 IYEEAKAQQVDSDGP
+393 EGP
-408 PVDNLRIRLLT
+408 PIDNLRIRLLT
-419 RGEVMQQNL
+419 RGEVMRQNL
-428 PETHNIHPHQL
+428 PEVHNVHPHQL
-439 QLPESVNQLAQLFFV
+439 QLPESVDQLAQLFFV
-454 DGDDGLPPTA
+454 DGDDGLPPDA
-464 EQGVLLKTRSGAL
+464 E
-477 TVLPWW
+477 
-483 DNWIDGALCPLL
+483 
-495 FPCGGKLH
+495 H
-503 GVPTLNEE
+503 GV
-511 DVAWQYN
+511 
-518 PYVEEE
+518 
-524 EDILAEADDNGE
+524 
-536 GEQLLLDAEPKKAH
+536 
-550 HISRSQAARYMMQL
+550 M
-564 RAPPRHA
+564 
-571 GPQQRNH
+571 
-578 WHDPHWLWWAPIPSC
+578 
-593 ALAVSE
+593 
-599 FGDNNLYRCPHCA
+599 
-612 ALLLKS
+612 
-618 EATGPAAFSK
+618 
-628 CCAKGQ
+628 
-634 VKMEQQFYELQ
+634 
-645 RPFLRPAQRLQA
+645 
-657 DEETHNQLD
+657 
-666 DNSKLL
+666 
-672 GCLLNDLIMGRHPL
+672 
-686 SNKFIK
+686 
-692 LVARFNHELAFGTAT
+692 
-707 TEQKPV
+707 
-713 PGGYQPVK
+713 
-721 MNGMVTYRLSGLNP
+721 
-735 PRNSDGSTREELC
+735 
-748 GQVWTLNPDDAIELR
+748 
-763 KRRNLDAGLQLDNE
+763 
-777 LLELLHR
+777 
-784 LMSHQQI
+784 
-791 GHPLSGL
+791 
-798 YFHLKRIYEEAKA
+798 
-811 QQVDSDGPPVDNLRI
+811 
-826 RLLTR
+826 
-831 GEVMQQNLPETHN
+831 
-844 IHPHQLQLPESVNQ
+844 
-858 LAQLFFVDGDDGLPP
+858 
-873 TAEQGVLLKTRSGA
+873 LKTRSGA

-914 KPALPLAKPDS
+914 KPSLPLAKPDS
-925 AAPLP
+925 APPLP
-930 QQQLRQEFEELHGVP
+930 QQQSQQEFEELHVVP

-950 DVAWQYNPYVEEE
+950 DVEWQHNPYVDEE
-963 EDILAEADDN
+963 EDILAEPDDN

-1073 QKQLDQ
+1073 QKQLDR
-1079 QGQALGARAQLG
+1079 QGQPLGDRAQLG

-1142 LWEGQHW
+1142 LWEGQRW

-1201 ILDFALMQM
+1201 ILDFARMQM

-1232 RSHAAKLQRLFR
+1232 NSHAAKLQRLFR

-1250 MYHTCSPRY
+1250 MYHTCSSRY
-1259 CLVEGKCTKHF
+1259 CLVDGKCTKHF

-1283 VVGVQYRRRPPAL
+1283 VVGVQYRRRPPAH

-1355 GCQLAFVQIVN
+1355 GCQLAFVQIVP

-1373 GNVIVNYDEFRQIRM
+1373 GTVVVNYDEFRQIRM

-1424 RIVVPVGREEERA
+1424 RIVVLVGREEERA
-1437 VEERE
+1437 GEERE

-1448 DQLTPLTAYF
+1448 DQHTPLTAYF
-1458 TLNVTISPELA
+1458 TLNVTIGPELA

-1479 AYWYDRQANQWKQR
+1479 AYWYDRQATQWKQR

-1525 GPTGWAD
+1525 GPTGWGD
-1532 LYAGHTSFVDAA
+1532 LYAGHSTFVEAA
-1544 KALGLLEDS
+1544 RAMGLLEDS

-1605 PRALLQ
+1605 PRSMLQ
-1611 NGLEAVR
+1611 HGLEAVR
-1618 LYVLFRME
+1618 SYVLFRME

-1679 MQGDDDQSDS
+1679 IHGPDDQNDS

-1696 TAQYAAM
+1696 TAQYAAK
-1703 DAEFSPKL
+1703 DAEFSPQL

-1723 TSVHRRRDAR
+1723 ASVLRRRHAT

-1760 RLKSKMACRLLATAS
+1760 RLKSTMACRLLATAS

-1800 DDTTPMLDYE
+1800 DDTMPMLDYE
-1810 SDSAKLLRALELL
+1810 SDPAKLLRALELL
-1823 IIDEISISDKN
+1823 IIDEISIADKN

-1842 LRSIDM
+1842 LRSIDV
-1848 ANHEKHFGGKIVVF
+1848 ANHEKPF
-1862 GGDWKQLL
+1862 
-1870 PVAECSGAL
+1870 VA
-1879 GVDNVNMAYWMSV
+1879 
-1892 KTTPWF
+1892 TPAQQSE
-1898 TNGLVNIHRLTVNMR
+1898 R
-1913 VTGNQENYRRT
+1913 VY
-1924 LKTWGTGVTVRTAA
+1924 
-1938 TDDRRRPYVQ
+1938 
-1948 LCPSLCLTSEDAL
+1948 
-1961 IEFVFGDA
+1961 I
-1969 LKDPLA
+1969 
-1975 NIEQLRGAAIL
+1975 
-1986 CPLNKDTFK
+1986 
-1995 LNMELMARISNGV
+1995 
-2008 PTSAQLSN
+2008 
-2016 RIYTSVDTVDPDSPI
+2016 SVDTVDPDSPI

-2048 KTPPGMPE
+2048 KTPSGMPE
-2056 HSLQLKVGAVMMV
+2056 HILELKVGAVMMV

-2084 VQIIALGDNIIT
+2084 VQIIVLGDNIIT
-2096 CRYIQGPRAGTDF
+2096 CRYIQGPRTGTDF
-2109 KLYRHRFRFGGR
+2109 KMYRHRFRFGGR

-2148 HKSQGQ
+2148 HKAQGQ

-2181 RSSDDIRVLTSAR
+2181 RTSDDIRVLTSAR

-2202 VVQAVVDKEDIEE
+2202 VVEAVIDKEDIEE
-2215 ARQYAGPTAA
+2215 ARQYAGPTAV
-2225 LQPPQPGPS
+2225 LQPPQSGPS
-2234 ALPALRPSPFEPTN
+2234 ARSAIRPPPSEPTSN
-2248 SEHSDGSSDDNDDD
+2248 EDLGGSSNDDD
-2262 QRPQQHRG
+2262 DDQQPQRQLG
-2270 RCLIPSPSLPSGQ
+2270 RCQIPSPSLPSGQ
-2283 QIFPDQQPTTSVFFP
+2283 QIFLPEQQSTSVVVQP
-2298 PPVQQL
+2298 PECIGPF
-2304 SRRIHIDRGLYFE
+2304 RRNIHIDRGLYYD

-2326 YRAIVRHLFG
+2326 YRAIVRHLSG
-2336 YANGETELSEN
+2336 YRSGEEELNADEVQQQES
-2347 DAMAQE
+2347 AQ
-2353 AAQRSL
+2353 QSL
-2359 RRAVARAIQQR
+2359 RRAVARTIQR
-2370 YHFAPEEERQR
+2370 HYHLATEDERLR

-2387 PVEGLS
+2387 PAAGLS
-2393 ADDPDYQ
+2393 EADPDYVLQ
-2400 LRQLFDR
+2400 QLFEQ
-2407 AGIDDISTYAQRI
+2407 AGIDNIPAYAQRI
-2420 FYPAANDPTAWANA
+2420 FYPAANDPAAWANA

-2445 GRNIYVLDDVA
+2445 GRNIFVLNDILDA
-2456 NASGRHQHW
+2456 NGRPQR
-2465 DLYILMPGFQQNR
+2465 DLYILMPGFQQYHVER
-2478 IEGLTHNDF
+2478 LTHNDF
-2487 LAILRTPRFVRRGE
+2487 LAIMRTPRFVRRGE
-2501 MQVVHQQNGP
+2501 MQVVQQQNGP
-2511 IEVQNP
+2511 IQVTNP

-2522 QQNHFN
+2522 RQNHFD

-2536 HRTSTGLDRLSTVPA
+2536 QRTSEGFDRLSTVPA
-2551 HQWSATEGAHQIRPS
+2551 HQWSGTEEALQLSPS
-2566 TSASHQ
+2566 TSVIQH
-2572 LSPLPRVEV
+2572 LSPQLRVEV
-2581 ARQQQSPEH
+2581 ARHQESPEH
-2590 QRGLCR
+2590 QRGSPSVVR
-2596 LRRKEVALHRPALL
+2596 LSGERASGQMSLL
-2610 ACLRLNVNNGKRL
+2610 AEDMENLMSPEKKRG
-2623 RKKKRWSEMMAA
+2623 RPSQSSPSRVSAFERQQQEKAEKKKRWSVMMAA

-2650 ERDRQAAEHQQLE
+2650 ERYRQAAEHQQLE
-2663 AEQRREKLQQRRGR
+2663 TEKRRQQLQLRREH
-2677 ITQLWEPQTLLAMD
+2677 ITQLWEPQLRASPAPTSFSAPNAGTTRPFPPQSPAPKGKGNVSAMD
-2691 SVQEQSLEQFES
+2691 SVQEQSLDDYES
-2703 ATAGLSRAQL
+2703 ATAGLTREQL
-2713 KRLPYTVAGQPS
+2713 KRLPYNVAGKPL
-2725 GECCICKLE
+2725 GDCCICKLE

-2751 HTNSL
+2751 HTSCL
-2756 PHTKAQPSAAGV
+2756 KKWLKTSATCPNCRAEVHL

>member
-1 MRRCG
+1 MIHRCG
-6 NKAGHLSLLRNFVRE
+6 NKAGHLSLLRNMVRE
-21 LLAFKLE
+21 LYAFILE
-28 EKKEAAFQRGQG
+28 EKKEAAFQRGEG
-40 IGLNPNLAGWGAFD
+40 IGLNPNLAGWGCSDGWA
-54 AWEGYEPTNDLESPK
+54 GYEPTNNNGFPQKQPSSSSVGGSRDQSKARNRNKAVTSWTLNNGPVGLAP
-69 KVQQNKQPRMDVIPK
+69 VQQPKQKLMPWIPK
-84 ASESPCK
+84 QTERISPAK
-91 PPAPWMTFIKGKAV
+91 HSGPWMTMINGKAV
-105 PLPTAAVAKP
+105 PLSSGALAKP
-115 VNYPIGYAPVK
+115 VNYPVGYAPVK
-126 LPCPIRLQRRHQV
+126 QT
-139 SRGKKLPDAVCKAE
+139 KKLRGGGISRDRAKREAHKAKMRQIRAAIPPIQYDADGLSVVPAFTAEANSVPAEEDDNILMPPPSSRPKRQRKCPQRYSSSALEHWPDVPITCHCKNTSHTGFCAS
-153 RLELRLLQPQPRLQ
+153 LSANHTPRYYNT
-167 EHLLPDPKLVRALH
+167 LV
-181 KPAVLKKFG
+181 PFG
-190 DNNLYRCPHCA
+190 DTKLYRCPHCA

-213 AFSKCCAKGQVKM
+213 AFAKCCAKGQVKM

-235 PFLRPAQRLQADE
+235 PFLRPAQRLQSDE
-248 ETHNQLDDNSKL
+248 EAHMQLDDPSKL
-260 LGCLLND
+260 LDNILNN
-267 LIMGRHPLSNKFIK
+267 LIMGRHPLASKFIK
-281 LVARFN
+281 TVNRLN

-298 QKPVPGGYQPVKM
+298 QKPVPGGYQPVKI

-326 NSDGST
+326 NPDGST

-338 QVWTLNPDDAIEL
+338 QVWTMNPDDAIEL
-351 RKRRNLDAGLQ
+351 RKRRNLDAGLH
-362 LDNELLELL
+362 LDVRLLGSSAYLQISFLFFQEELLELL
-371 HRLMSHQQIGH
+371 HRLLAHPLLGH

-393 IYEEAKAQQVDSDGP
+393 VYEDARQQQAQGEGP
-408 PVDNLRIRLLT
+408 PIDNLRIRLLT
-419 RGEVMQQNL
+419 RGEVMRQNL
-428 PETHNIHPHQL
+428 PEVHNVHPHQL
-439 QLPESVNQLAQLFFV
+439 QLPESVDQLAQLFFV
-454 DGDDGLPPTA
+454 DGDDGLPPAA
-464 EQGVLLKTRSGAL
+464 ELGV
-477 TVLPWW
+477 
-483 DNWIDGALCPLL
+483 
-495 FPCGGKLH
+495 
-503 GVPTLNEE
+503 
-511 DVAWQYN
+511 
-518 PYVEEE
+518 
-524 EDILAEADDNGE
+524 
-536 GEQLLLDAEPKKAH
+536 
-550 HISRSQAARYMMQL
+550 M
-564 RAPPRHA
+564 
-571 GPQQRNH
+571 
-578 WHDPHWLWWAPIPSC
+578 
-593 ALAVSE
+593 
-599 FGDNNLYRCPHCA
+599 
-612 ALLLKS
+612 
-618 EATGPAAFSK
+618 
-628 CCAKGQ
+628 
-634 VKMEQQFYELQ
+634 
-645 RPFLRPAQRLQA
+645 
-657 DEETHNQLD
+657 
-666 DNSKLL
+666 
-672 GCLLNDLIMGRHPL
+672 
-686 SNKFIK
+686 
-692 LVARFNHELAFGTAT
+692 
-707 TEQKPV
+707 
-713 PGGYQPVK
+713 
-721 MNGMVTYRLSGLNP
+721 
-735 PRNSDGSTREELC
+735 
-748 GQVWTLNPDDAIELR
+748 
-763 KRRNLDAGLQLDNE
+763 
-777 LLELLHR
+777 
-784 LMSHQQI
+784 
-791 GHPLSGL
+791 
-798 YFHLKRIYEEAKA
+798 
-811 QQVDSDGPPVDNLRI
+811 
-826 RLLTR
+826 
-831 GEVMQQNLPETHN
+831 
-844 IHPHQLQLPESVNQ
+844 
-858 LAQLFFVDGDDGLPP
+858 
-873 TAEQGVLLKTRSGA
+873 LKTRSGA

-914 KPALPLAKPDS
+914 KPSLPLAKPDL

-930 QQQLRQEFEELHGVP
+930 QQQSHEEFEEQHVVP

-950 DVAWQYNPYVEEE
+950 DVAWQHNPYVDEE

-1079 QGQALGARAQLG
+1079 QGQPLGDRAQLG

-1142 LWEGQHW
+1142 LWEGQRW

-1201 ILDFALMQM
+1201 ILNFARMQM

-1232 RSHAAKLQRLFR
+1232 NSHAAKLQRLFR

-1259 CLVEGKCTKHF
+1259 CLVDGKCTKHF

-1283 VVGVQYRRRPPAL
+1283 IVGVQYRRRPPAQ
-1296 SETERLQNPERYAC
+1296 SESERLKNPERFAC
-1310 AVSGKDN
+1310 AVNGKDN

-1355 GCQLAFVQIVN
+1355 GCQLAFVQIVS
-1366 DTAATTA
+1366 DTTATTA
-1373 GNVIVNYDEFRQIRM
+1373 GTVVVNYDEFRQIRM

-1424 RIVVPVGREEERA
+1424 RIVVTIGREEERA
-1437 VEERE
+1437 DEERE

-1448 DQLTPLTAYF
+1448 DQQTPLTAYF
-1458 TLNVTISPELA
+1458 TLNTTIGPALA
-1469 QEHTFLTICN
+1469 QEHTFLTMCN

-1525 GPTGWAD
+1525 GPTGWD
-1532 LYAGHTSFVDAA
+1532 VLYAGHATFVEAA
-1544 KALGLLEDS
+1544 RAMGLLEDS

-1574 NWTAVLL
+1574 NWTAVLF
-1581 ANSGLLDASFV
+1581 ANTGILDASSV
-1592 LDQVLLDSRRLLT
+1592 LDRVLLDSRRLLT
-1605 PRALLQ
+1605 PRAMLQ
-1611 NGLEAVR
+1611 HGHEANR
-1618 LYVLFRME
+1618 QYVLFRME

-1679 MQGDDDQSDS
+1679 MHGPDDQNDS

-1696 TAQYAAM
+1696 TAQYAAKN
-1703 DAEFSPKL
+1703 AEFSPQL
-1711 NDKQRNFLDAVC
+1711 NDKQRTFLDAVC
-1723 TSVHRRRDAR
+1723 ASVIRRRNAT
-1733 LEPTK
+1733 LEPAQ

-1760 RLKSKMACRLLATAS
+1760 RLKSTMACRLLATAS

-1800 DDTTPMLDYE
+1800 DDTMPMLDYE
-1810 SDSAKLLRALELL
+1810 SDPAKLLRALELL
-1823 IIDEISISDKN
+1823 IIDEISIADKN

-1842 LRSIDM
+1842 LRSIDV
-1848 ANHEKHFGGKIVVF
+1848 ANNEKQFGGKIVVF

-1870 PVAECSGAL
+1870 PVAESSGAVGL
-1879 GVDNVNMAYWMSV
+1879 DNVNMAYWMSV
-1892 KTTPWF
+1892 KTTTWF
-1898 TNGLVNIHRLTVNMR
+1898 TNKLVNIHRLTVNMR
-1913 VTGNQENYRRT
+1913 VTANQEDYRRT

-1938 TDDRRRPYVQ
+1938 TDDRRRPFVQ
-1948 LCPSLCLTSEDAL
+1948 LCKSLCLSSEDAL

-1995 LNMELMARISNGV
+1995 LNTDLMARISNAV
-2008 PTSAQLSN
+2008 PTSAHLSD
-2016 RIYTSVDTVDPDSPI
+2016 RIYTSIDTVDPDSPI

-2056 HSLQLKVGAVMMV
+2056 HSLQLKIGAVMM
-2069 IKNISVAHG
+2069 I
-2078 LCNGTR
+2078 L
-2084 VQIIALGDNIIT
+2084 ALGDNIIT
-2096 CRYIQGPRAGTDF
+2096 CRYIQGPRTGTEF
-2109 KLYRHRFRFGGR
+2109 KMYRHRFRFGGR
-2121 GREATRH
+2121 GKDVTRHGAVKWTRLQFPLRPGFVITTHKSQGQTLARVGVHLSSSQCFAHGQFYVAMSRVRSRDDIRVLTSARSSNCVQNWVVQAVVDKEDIEEARQYAGSRSARAPDTVDPDSPIDVLALNVAERYIENIYGKTPPGMPEHSLQLKIGAVMMVIKNISVAHALCNGTRVQILALGDNIITCRYIQGPRTGTEFKMYRHRFRFGGRGKDVTRH

-2215 ARQYAGPTAA
+2215 ARQYTAA
-2225 LQPPQPGPS
+2225 PHQFVYECGQHEGERASGQMSMLAEDMENLMSPEKKRGRPSKTSPPR
-2234 ALPALRPSPFEPTN
+2234 LPAFE
-2248 SEHSDGSSDDNDDD
+2248 
-2262 QRPQQHRG
+2262 R
-2270 RCLIPSPSLPSGQ
+2270 
-2283 QIFPDQQPTTSVFFP
+2283 
-2298 PPVQQL
+2298 
-2304 SRRIHIDRGLYFE
+2304 
-2317 DVLGDGDCF
+2317 
-2326 YRAIVRHLFG
+2326 
-2336 YANGETELSEN
+2336 
-2347 DAMAQE
+2347 
-2353 AAQRSL
+2353 
-2359 RRAVARAIQQR
+2359 QQR
-2370 YHFAPEEERQR
+2370 EKAE
-2381 MHYAVF
+2381 
-2387 PVEGLS
+2387 
-2393 ADDPDYQ
+2393 
-2400 LRQLFDR
+2400 
-2407 AGIDDISTYAQRI
+2407 
-2420 FYPAANDPTAWANA
+2420 
-2434 NFEGLYAADVL
+2434 
-2445 GRNIYVLDDVA
+2445 
-2456 NASGRHQHW
+2456 
-2465 DLYILMPGFQQNR
+2465 
-2478 IEGLTHNDF
+2478 
-2487 LAILRTPRFVRRGE
+2487 
-2501 MQVVHQQNGP
+2501 
-2511 IEVQNP
+2511 
-2517 IIIRR
+2517 
-2522 QQNHFN
+2522 
-2528 AVHTSYRR
+2528 
-2536 HRTSTGLDRLSTVPA
+2536 
-2551 HQWSATEGAHQIRPS
+2551 
-2566 TSASHQ
+2566 
-2572 LSPLPRVEV
+2572 
-2581 ARQQQSPEH
+2581 
-2590 QRGLCR
+2590 
-2596 LRRKEVALHRPALL
+2596 
-2610 ACLRLNVNNGKRL
+2610 
-2623 RKKKRWSEMMAA
+2623 KKKRWSEMMAA
-2635 EGRRLLQQAEEAQNC
+2635 EGRRQLQQAEEAQQC
-2650 ERDRQAAEHQQLE
+2650 VRERQAAEQLQLE
-2663 AEQRREKLQQRRGR
+2663 AEQRREQLQKRRGH
-2677 ITQLWEPQTLLAMD
+2677 ITQLWAPQLPPNASTACPSPPQSPAPKGKDQGAAID
-2691 SVQEQSLEQFES
+2691 SVQEQSLDDFES

-2713 KRLPYTVAGQPS
+2713 KRLPYNVAGQPS
-2725 GECCICKLE
+2725 GDCCICKLE

-2751 HTNSL
+2751 HTGGL
-2756 PHTKAQPSAAGV
+2756 PREKETTFTRCEALVLIQRNAD